1 MRSRHAA
8 VAVGLAG
15 LLAGGAVRAQTPPPP
30 PPNPGDPPP
39 ALSAPPPD
47 PLVIP
52 LPEPEPKKKQ
62 PETPKPRP
70 RWVLPV
76 TIVLAAGAVGF
87 AAASIAVISTGPTSD
102 QGRVDLAGGL
112 GGGFIAC
119 AAAGVAIGLAVH

>member
-30 PPNPGDPPP
+30 PPHPG
-39 ALSAPPPD
+39 
-47 PLVIP
+47 VIP

-76 TIVLAAGAVGF
+76 TIVLTAGAVGF